1 MQFSRRLMAAL
12 AVAVAFSSLAVAQK
26 SAAAQKNDSPKFPG
40 AALLSGSVDAF
51 KAACTQDI
59 EYAKAE
65 IARLKAMK
73 APRNTEQTL
82 QALDNANLALSFA
95 SNRSDGAQQTSPV
108 KEMREA
114 GEVCGQEVSKVATE
128 ISLDRGVYDAIVAL
142 DAKSADPETRYLIQQ
157 TLTDFRR
164 AGVDKDAATRA
175 RVTALNEELTKIG
188 QDFGRNI
195 AAGMRSAKFKP
206 EELDGLPEDYKK
218 AHARGAD
225 GMVTINT
232 TYPDYQPFMKYAKSS
247 AARERLYRV
256 YNQRAYP
263 ENMEVLDR
271 MLAKRYELATLLGYK
286 NWAEYVTET
295 KMIGNAQ
302 NAADFVAKITAAA
315 DKRMKADYA
324 ELLEAARQEDPGATE
339 VKPWDSSYYKEK
351 LLNTKYKFDSQS
363 VRPNFEYSRVRDG
376 LLSIAGK
383 LYGVEFR
390 LVKDAPVWHP
400 SVETYDVV
408 EGGKVLGRI
417 YFDNFPRENKFS
429 HAANFFVTPGRKGT
443 YLPEMAL
450 VQNFPDPSKGPA
462 LLSQNDVTTFFHEFG
477 HTVHLIFS
485 GQPKWVGYSFQW
497 DFIEAPS
504 QMFEEWT
511 TTASTLQ
518 LFARHYQTGEVIPEA
533 MVKQLRR
540 SAEVGKGLYVRGQ
553 MQLAALSL
561 GLYNR
566 DPKGLDTDAMV
577 KAGVSQY
584 TPFKYVEGTHF
595 QTAFGHLDGYS
606 AMYYT
611 YMWSLVIARDLL
623 TEFQRDGLMNQQTA
637 MKYRRTILEPGASKP
652 AADLLTKFLNRPYNF
667 NAYEQWLN
675 QVE

>member
-1 MQFSRRLMAAL
+1 MQFSKRLLAAMSASVML
-12 AVAVAFSSLAVAQK
+12 CSL
-26 SAAAQKNDSPKFPG
+26 AAAQKNEAPKFPG
-40 AALLSGSVDAF
+40 AALISGKVENF
-51 KAACTQDI
+51 NAACKKDI
-59 EYAKAE
+59 DYAKAE
-65 IARLKAMK
+65 IARLKGMK
-73 APRNTEQTL
+73 TPRNTQQAL
-82 QALDNANLALSFA
+82 AALDNANLALNFA
-95 SNRSDGAQQTSPV
+95 SNRADTAQQVSPV
-108 KEMREA
+108 EEMRNAAET
-114 GEVCGQEVSKVATE
+114 CGQQVSAVATE
-128 ISLDRGVYDAIVAL
+128 ISLDRGVYDAVIAL
-142 DAKSADPETRYLIQQ
+142 DAKGADPETQYLIKQ

-175 RVTALNEELTKIG
+175 KVKELNDELTKIG
-188 QDFGRNI
+188 QEWGKNI
-195 AAGMRSAKFKP
+195 AKGTRTAKFKP
-206 EELDGLPEDYKK
+206 EELDGVPEDYKK
-218 AHARGAD
+218 SHAAGPD

-256 YNQRAYP
+256 YNQRAWP
-263 ENMEVLDR
+263 ENMEVLNK
-271 MLAKRYELATLLGYK
+271 MIAKRHELATLLGYK

-302 NAADFVAKITAAA
+302 NAADFIAKISAAA

-324 ELLEAARQEDPGATE
+324 ELLDVAKQEDPNATE
-339 VKPWDSSYYKEK
+339 VKPWDSAYYNEK

-363 VRPNFEYSRVRDG
+363 VRPYFEYNRVKDG
-376 LLSIAGK
+376 LLGIAGK
-383 LYGVEFR
+383 MYGVEFR
-390 LVKDAPVWHP
+390 PAKDAPVWHQ
-400 SVETYDVV
+400 SVEAYDVV
-408 EGGKVLGRI
+408 EGSKVIGRI

-429 HAANFFVTPGRKGT
+429 HAANFYVTPGRQGT

-485 GQPKWVGYSFQW
+485 GQPKWSGYSFQW

-511 TTASTLQ
+511 TTTSTLQ
-518 LFARHYQTGEVIPEA
+518 LFAKHYQTGEVIPEA

-540 SAEVGKGLYVRGQ
+540 SNEVGKGLGVRRQ

-577 KAGVSQY
+577 REGVSQY
-584 TPFKYVEGTHF
+584 TPFKYVDGTHF
-595 QTAFGHLDGYS
+595 QTAFGHLDNYS
-606 AMYYT
+606 AIYYT

-637 MKYRRTILEPGASKP
+637 MKYRRTLLEPGAAKP
-652 AADLLTKFLNRPYNF
+652 AAELVTKFLNRPYNF
-667 NAYEQWLN
+667 SAYEQWLN
-675 QVE
+675 QTE